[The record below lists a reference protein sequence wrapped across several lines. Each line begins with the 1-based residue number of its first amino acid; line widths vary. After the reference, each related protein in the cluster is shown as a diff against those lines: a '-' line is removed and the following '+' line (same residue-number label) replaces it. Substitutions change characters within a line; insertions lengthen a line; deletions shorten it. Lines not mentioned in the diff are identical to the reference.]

1 MSKFT
6 GTIGYV
12 TTEET
17 APGVYTEVARER
29 HYRGDLNRN
38 TRRVIT
44 AGEVNSGITV
54 SNEVSIVA
62 DPYAR
67 DHFHE
72 IWYVVFRNSKWT
84 VTHVEVQYPRLI
96 LSIGEIYNGPTPD

>member
-6 GTIGYV
+6 GNIGYV
-12 TTEET
+12 TTEQT
-17 APGVYTEVARER
+17 APGVYREVAIER
-29 HYRGDLNRN
+29 HYRGDLIRN
-38 TRRVIT
+38 SRRVIT
-44 AGEVNSGITV
+44 AGEVNSSITV

-72 IWYVVFRNSKWT
+72 MRYVVIGNSKWI
-84 VTHVEVQYPRLI
+84 VTRVEVQYPRLI
-96 LSIGEIYNGPTPD
+96 LSIGEIYNGPTPN